1 MTSSERVF
9 EYTCV
14 CCDIPCKGTPA
25 FGYDMPIEVMDIP
38 EDERLE
44 RVWLDAD
51 ICAIDDRQ
59 FFVKGLL
66 DIPVQGVKEPLSWGL
81 WVTQTEEELNAYE
94 DTRGSDRTGVVTRG
108 QITVT
113 MPGYHCLDQSGKNH
127 RLSCELIGQPC
138 GLRPIINLHPSK
150 HILYRDHK
158 FGISWDRAIE
168 LVARV
173 PHH

>member
-1 MTSSERVF
+1 
-9 EYTCV
+9 
-14 CCDIPCKGTPA
+14 
-25 FGYDMPIEVMDIP
+25 MPIEVMDIP
-38 EDERLE
+38 EDERPG

-66 DIPVQGVKEPLSWGL
+66 DIPIQGVKEPLSWGL
-81 WVTQTEEELNAYE
+81 WVAQTEEELNAYE
-94 DTRGSDRTGVVTRG
+94 DTRGTDQAGVVTQG

-113 MPGYHCLDQSGKNH
+113 MPGYFELDQNGENY
-127 RLSCELIGQPC
+127 RLDCELIGQRS
-138 GLRPIINLHPSK
+138 GLRPIINLLPSE

-158 FGISWDRAIE
+158 FGISWDRAVE
-168 LVARV
+168 LIAKV